1 MLETEGIL
9 PPGPSRFIFPAMLF
23 SHSGRILPALLLLAA
38 SGTGTGGLRAQ
49 SLPPY
54 AAVNPVVASRSG
66 LMTQPYLDPTS
77 RWRFSVLLD
86 YANSAELNQ
95 RADGRTYVLDGEYL
109 RADLTLSRDVTRNV
123 FVMASLGL
131 EGAYDGFLDPFLN
144 WYHDFIRLPVPA
156 RSEDRPENKF
166 AYRIQLPDG
175 VVIDRQ
181 RDGAFIG
188 DLRVGAGWRL
198 NRHLQAVA
206 TLTLPTSTG
215 ADGFGRGVVSTN
227 VVTTARFPFARRWT
241 WESTA
246 GLGYTPRHEAE
257 LKPFQNTTFGSASS
271 GLRWRFS
278 GQQAVFANV
287 IYLSPQYHGTGFQ
300 SLDQREVT
308 IDFGG
313 LFRIGNGP
321 EWQVGITE
329 DLDPAGPALDL
340 SFRVGVRY

>member
-1 MLETEGIL
+1 MRFSQ
-9 PPGPSRFIFPAMLF
+9 PGRT
-23 SHSGRILPALLLLAA
+23 LPALLLLAA

-54 AAVNPVVASRSG
+54 AAVNPVVSSRSG
-66 LMTQPYLDPTS
+66 LMTQPYLDPTP
-77 RWRFSVLLD
+77 RWRFHVLVD
-86 YANSAELNQ
+86 YANSAELNE
-95 RADGRTYVLDGEYL
+95 RADGRTFVLDGEYL
-109 RADLTLSRDVTRNV
+109 RADLMLSRDVTRDI

-144 WYHDFIRLPVPA
+144 WYHDFISLPVPA

-166 AYRIQLPDG
+166 ANRIELPNG
-175 VVIDRQ
+175 TVIDRE

-188 DLRVGAGWRL
+188 DLRVGAGWRMT
-198 NRHLQAVA
+198 RHLQTVLM
-206 TLTLPTSTG
+206 LTLPTSTG
-215 ADGFGRGVVSTN
+215 PDGFGRGVVSTN
-227 VVTTARFPFARRWT
+227 LVTTARFPFARRWT

-246 GLGYTPRHEAE
+246 GLGYTPRHETE
-257 LKPFQNTTFGSASS
+257 LKPFQNTTFGSVSS

-287 IYLSPQYHGTGFQ
+287 IYLSPQYHGTGFAA
-300 SLDQREVT
+300 LDQREVT

-329 DLDPAGPALDL
+329 DLAPAGPALDL
-340 SFRVGVRY
+340 SFRIGVRY